1 MTTRPDPSNPGR
13 YIRDPFPG
21 NRIPDTRIHPISKNV
36 LNYWPAPNRA
46 GEGLA
51 NQRNYFLA
59 GKNINPV
66 DIWFARIDHQLSSRH
81 RLFGRTGGSQNDSYS
96 TLAEQAFPAKTINS
110 NPTRTALISLT
121 STFTPNILGEA
132 RISYTRQQ
140 FNSYP
145 VSEGFD
151 MATLGFGTNVT
162 SNVLYQQFPQI
173 TVQQYNSGS
182 GLVVST
188 FNASEIDQ
196 LGGATKTLAP
206 QDTWHAQYHVTWVKG
221 RHKIKTGFD
230 AQLLRMNAYNSQFSA
245 GQYFFDRVYTQGPDP
260 SVTASNSG
268 HGFASLLLGVPAS
281 GTLTFTP
288 RMFLYQRYRA
298 GYVHDDWRITNRL
311 TLNIGLRYE
320 YTSPYAEKWGN
331 IGQFDA
337 FATEPITGTQ
347 GAFKWVP
354 PGGYHTDPNYKT
366 FSPRLGLAYMLNSKT
381 VIRTGAAILNAA
393 NNGLNA
399 AATDFGSG
407 TFVSNFLSH
416 LCDRITLHWL

>member
-1 MTTRPDPSNPGR
+1 M
-13 YIRDPFPG
+13 
-21 NRIPDTRIHPISKNV
+21 
-36 LNYWPAPNRA
+36 
-46 GEGLA
+46 
-51 NQRNYFLA
+51 
-59 GKNINPV
+59 

-132 RISYTRQQ
+132 RVSYTRLQ

-221 RHKIKTGFD
+221 RHKIKTGVD

-268 HGFASLLLGVPAS
+268 HGFASFLLGVPAS

-298 GYVHDDWRITNRL
+298 GYIHDDWRFTNRL
-311 TLNIGLRYE
+311 TLNIGL
-320 YTSPYAEKWGN
+320 P
-331 IGQFDA
+331 
-337 FATEPITGTQ
+337 
-347 GAFKWVP
+347 
-354 PGGYHTDPNYKT
+354 
-366 FSPRLGLAYMLNSKT
+366 L
-381 VIRTGAAILNAA
+381 
-393 NNGLNA
+393 
-399 AATDFGSG
+399 
-407 TFVSNFLSH
+407 
-416 LCDRITLHWL
+416 

>member
-1 MTTRPDPSNPGR
+1 MR
-13 YIRDPFPG
+13 FPETAYQT
-21 NRIPDTRIHPISKNV
+21 DRIHPISKNV
-36 LNYWPAPNRA
+36 LQYWPAPNRP
-46 GEGLA
+46 GDGLA

-66 DIWFARIDHQLSSRH
+66 DIWFARIDHRISSRH
-81 RLFGRTGGSQNDSYS
+81 QLFGRTGGSQNDSYS
-96 TLAEQAFPAKTINS
+96 TLAEQAFPAKTISS

-121 STFTPNILGEA
+121 SLSLRIFSA
-132 RISYTRQQ
+132 RRGLYTRLQ

-162 SNVLYQQFPQI
+162 SNVLYKQFPQI
-173 TVQQYNSGS
+173 AVQQYNSGS

-206 QDTWHAQYHVTWVKG
+206 QDTWHAQYHMTWVKG
-221 RHKIKTGFD
+221 RHKLQDRID
-230 AQLLRMNAYNSQFSA
+230 AQLLRMNGYNSQFSA
-245 GQYFFDRVYTQGPDP
+245 GQYFFDRVYSQGPDP
-260 SVTASNSG
+260 SASASNSG

-288 RMFLYQRYRA
+288 RMFLYQHYRA
-298 GYVHDDWRITNRL
+298 AYIHDDWRVTNRL
-311 TLNIGLRYE
+311 TVNIGLRYE

-337 FATEPITGTQ
+337 NGIEPVTGAK
-347 GAFKWVP
+347 GVFKWVP
-354 PGGYHTDPNYKT
+354 PDGYHTDPNYKT
-366 FSPRLGLAYMLNSKT
+366 FSPRLA
-381 VIRTGAAILNAA
+381 
-393 NNGLNA
+393 
-399 AATDFGSG
+399 
-407 TFVSNFLSH
+407 
-416 LCDRITLHWL
+416 WLIS